1 MVPSTVPCNYFSS
14 VISHN
19 HCQNKLSKH
28 ISSCH
33 SAAQEAALDS
43 YCLPLQVINPSFIY
57 LLSQQIFINHHHHHH
72 QLHCHR
78 HHHPRELCR
87 ARHRQDHRYH
97 RRVRHPHHHHLPR
110 LTTATT
116 STHRH
121 RHPRHHIF
129 HFPTMTQRRGRGI
142 QQLASLLFEP
152 SAPQNSHLHDRLL
165 VITGFSRSL
174 TAHRTRLIVLV
185 LNNSSLRSLLHY

>member
-1 MVPSTVPCNYFSS
+1 MCTHLVWTFTTIISIITTIAIIIKYTVTATITPVTTPTITVTATITPVNYAVPAT
-14 VISHN
+14 
-19 HCQNKLSKH
+19 
-28 ISSCH
+28 
-33 SAAQEAALDS
+33 
-43 YCLPLQVINPSFIY
+43 
-57 LLSQQIFINHHHHHH
+57 
-72 QLHCHR
+72 
-78 HHHPRELCR
+78 
-87 ARHRQDHRYH
+87 ARTIAIIA
-97 RRVRHPHHHHLPR
+97 VSGTLTTTTTFPR

-121 RHPRHHIF
+121 HHPRHHIF

-174 TAHRTRLIVLV
+174 TAHRTRLTVLV